1 MTAKDIIERLMSS
14 RDASVTI
21 SGKQITMKKL
31 LSKSKKIDAEKFKN
45 VIEKYRKN
53 HNGSLPKFLSQFEN
67 ALSAIKKVEEQP
79 FHAKTAS
86 VGKTAQTIVE
96 KKQDKE

>member
-1 MTAKDIIERLMSS
+1 MTAKDVIERLMSS
-14 RDASVTI
+14 RDASVTVG
-21 SGKQITMKKL
+21 GKQITMEKL

-67 ALSAIKKVEEQP
+67 ALSAIKKVQEQP
-79 FHAKTAS
+79 FHAE
-86 VGKTAQTIVE
+86 QTIVE
-96 KKQDKE
+96 KKQDKK